1 MVICLVHHADALG
14 PQVDAQRPLSTPGQ
28 AQAVRV
34 AEAIRGHGFKPDA
47 IWHSGKLRARQTAE
61 ACWRIVN
68 PLADF
73 KMVRGLRPEDSAGII
88 RDALLGETR
97 DLLLVGHMPHLP
109 ALLSLLIAAQESFPL
124 HGAVGLRANQNS
136 VGWEEMWR
144 VTEEKFRV

>member
-109 ALLSLLIAAQESFPL
+109 ALLSLLVGTPEGFPL
-124 HGAVGLRANQNS
+124 HGAVTLQSGDGGESWR
-136 VGWEEMWR
+136 EIWR
-144 VTEEKFRV
+144 VLV

>member
-14 PQVDAQRPLSTPGQ
+14 PQVDAQRPLSTTGQ
-28 AQAVRV
+28 AQAVRA

-73 KMVRGLRPEDSAGII
+73 KMVRGLRPEDAEAII

-109 ALLSLLIAAQESFPL
+109 ALLSLLVAAPREFPP
-124 HGAVGLRANQNS
+124 HGAVTLQSDDG
-136 VGWEEMWR
+136 GETWR
-144 VTEEKFRV
+144 EIWKVQV